1 MNHTIKQYIQLLGQS
16 VLFWT
21 IAMVLY
27 SIFRYYGIDAE
38 EGYIVIKKYK
48 ETLGGLYYLVK
59 LSNIGILIGVLYA
72 TIDFIFDTY
81 IKNKISLI
89 NDIIIRTLFH
99 FVITL
104 IVFTIIT
111 NRYTTLTY
119 TYPNTLTGWYY
130 FNTSFW
136 VTILYIV
143 LTSFIFSFIKIGN
156 EKFGKGVF
164 IKMLLGKYKNPQEDK
179 RIFMFLDLK
188 DSTTIAEKLGHFKY
202 SQLIQDCFYD
212 LNKVVPKHNAEIYQ
226 YVGDEVVLSWSYKK
240 GLANNNCVNL
250 FFAFQQKK
258 QSKSEYYLKR
268 YGVFPEFKAGLHGGK
283 LMVTEVGVIKKE
295 IAYHGDVVNTSA
307 RIQGQCNTYK
317 VPLLISEKLIQD
329 LKINANLTCQFIG
342 SVLLK
347 GKKEEV
353 NIHTIARI

>member
-1 MNHTIKQYIQLLGQS
+1 MNHTLKQYIQLLKQS

-21 IAMVLY
+21 IAMILY

-38 EGYIVIKKYK
+38 EGLAVIKKNN
-48 ETLGGLYYLVK
+48 ETLGVLYYFVK
-59 LSNIGILIGVLYA
+59 LINIGILIGALYA
-72 TIDFIFDTY
+72 TVDFIFDAFT
-81 IKNKISLI
+81 KNKVLI
-89 NDIIIRTLFH
+89 THDIIIRTLFH
-99 FVITL
+99 FVVTLLAFTTITD
-104 IVFTIIT
+104 IFS
-111 NRYTTLTY
+111 TLTH
-119 TYPNTLTGWYY
+119 THSHTHTGWCC
-130 FNTSFW
+130 FNKSFW
-136 VTILYIV
+136 AVILYIV
-143 LTSFIFSFIKIGN
+143 LASFVFSFIKIAN

-164 IKMLLGKYKNPQEDK
+164 IKMLLGKYKNPQEEK

-226 YVGDEVVLSWSYKK
+226 YVGDEVVLSWPYKK

-258 QSKSEYYLKR
+258 QSKAEYYLEK
-268 YGVFPEFKAGLHGGK
+268 YGVVPEFKAGLHGGK
-283 LMVTEVGVIKKE
+283 LIVTEVGIVKKE
-295 IAYHGDVVNTSA
+295 IAYHGDVINTSA
-307 RIQGQCNTYK
+307 RIQGQCNAYK
-317 VPLLISEKLIQD
+317 VPLLISDKLIQD
-329 LKINANLTCQFIG
+329 LKISTNLTCQFLG

-353 NIHTIARI
+353 NIHTIARV